1 MNRLQISDQFNGG
14 QLQTQAR
21 TMAQTEAVAPV
32 REDTRWKALAGA
44 FASGELIMENQRKL
58 KQEEDTQRAT
68 QYANSMTVAELGKGI
83 KEGKMFAS
91 ESPVFAATVQ
101 HIWGQ
106 NSHDALTRDLTSK
119 MTTGELKFNSPT
131 EADEYLT
138 EARNTALAGG
148 SEYARAG
155 FDKGYAQLREKLM
168 GSVAQNN
175 DKENVDQA
183 SNAAYDRLSNK
194 LLAVSGADFKGTP
207 KDAADAL
214 LSEYHLLRHTQ
225 VLPAA
230 AAKGALGEVIARA
243 AAGGKS
249 RVLEALLNSELPDV
263 GSVRSFLGE
272 AKAQTLLAQS
282 GNNFDKGQ
290 RQRIDDEVLPFMQAS
305 DAGTLNVAK
314 FLAWSQSDANK
325 QYVSASTIH
334 SITRANDSAIAQ
346 QQVKL
351 EKEQRQGA
359 VLASEY
365 QAQKQVDAALSAGTL
380 WEVQGT
386 NNPQVMTTSGDSKDF
401 NVKEYAAQA
410 LKVKAA
416 GLPFAQQVN
425 AWASNGLENPDWKAQ
440 MQAGLLNLSSIGI
453 DAKGKPAGQLND
465 AGRKAITLF
474 HEMDAVNPDAAKLT
488 AGDAAY
494 KRFSDIGF
502 LMHLGRDVSDAA
514 SIATTSGLGALAGTP
529 ADKLEKQVRAE
540 VEKLGDT
547 PWMDWLSNTAHD
559 TGDFLARNNP
569 VTLAAEFAYGVGR
582 AVTGFDEPGPVRD
595 NRPAWLKS
603 ARQSSAMHSTTPN
616 TAQVHSWVKRYAT
629 LLAHSGQVGDAETAL
644 KLAVEYINSPKVSAK
659 VNGTLYLRSELPT
672 PPQGGTSEEWLG
684 KFIDA
689 VPKARAKELEFAGDQ
704 VRLEYDERSRIYR
717 AFVAG
722 LPLEDA
728 EGNLMVFPKG
738 SIERWYATQNQ
749 LDINDAA
756 ARGTSLQSSK
766 THKAYEARLIKE
778 MGVLQKD
785 DTYVMERYGPSTYGY
800 SALNSRIT
808 SRAAYDR
815 ILRDGNQD
823 KPLSELMK
831 LYPAKK

>member
-1 MNRLQISDQFNGG
+1 MNRLQISDQFQGG

-21 TMAQTEAVAPV
+21 PMAQTEAVAPV

-44 FASGELIMENQRKL
+44 FASGELIMDTQRKQ
-58 KQEEDTQRAT
+58 KQADDTSRAT

-119 MTTGELKFNSPT
+119 ITTGELKFNSPT

-214 LSEYHLLRHTQ
+214 LSEYHLLRQTQ

-249 RVLEALLNSELPDV
+249 GVLEALLNSELPDV
-263 GSVRSFLGE
+263 GSVRGFLGE

-282 GNNFDKGQ
+282 GNNFDKSQ

-305 DAGTLNVAK
+305 DGGTLNVEK

-325 QYVSASTIH
+325 RYVTASTIH

-386 NNPQVMTTSGDSKDF
+386 NTPQVMTTSGDSNDF
-401 NVKEYAAQA
+401 NVKAYAEQA

-465 AGRKAITLF
+465 AGRKAVTLF
-474 HEMDAVNPDAAKLT
+474 QEMDAVNPDAAKLT

-529 ADKLEKQVRAE
+529 ADKLEKQVRVE

-582 AVTGFDEPGPVRD
+582 AVTGFDEPGPVSD

-644 KLAVEYINSPKVSAK
+644 KLAVEYIGNPKVSAK

-672 PPQGGTSEEWLG
+672 PPKGGTSEVWLG

-728 EGNLMVFPKG
+728 EGNLMVFPKTK
-738 SIERWYATQNQ
+738 IQEWYANQNQ
-749 LDINDAA
+749 VEVNAAA
-756 ARGTSLQSSK
+756 ARGTAQQPSK
-766 THKAYEARLIKE
+766 NHKAYEARLMGE
-778 MGVLQKD
+778 MGALQKTD
-785 DTYVMERYGPSTYGY
+785 RFVMERYGNTTYGA
-800 SALNSRIT
+800 SDLSSKIT

-815 ILRDGNQD
+815 ISKDGNQD
-823 KPLSELMK
+823 KSLSELMK
-831 LYPAKK
+831 LYPARK